1 MSFRKAT
8 FQIRMNKE
16 HGYEVKEVTG
26 WIDESNVIGYH
37 KSEGKGTWIG
47 SDLVTGGSVFAA
59 KTRKEVYAFV
69 DQNRPIIDKARK
81 IMVES
86 LKKDGVGI
94 LIEKS

>member
-16 HGYEVKEVTG
+16 HGYEVKEVIG
-26 WIDESNVIGYH
+26 WIDESNIIGYH
-37 KSEGKGTWIG
+37 KSERKNIWIG

-69 DQNRPIIDKARK
+69 DQNRPTIDKARK
-81 IMVES
+81 IMVET
-86 LKKDGVGI
+86 LKKDGI
-94 LIEKS
+94 RTLIEGD